1 MRYERTSATWAC
13 LAGGRSWDQAALEL
27 AVLPVLQDL
36 GARAEHREQTQPLE
50 EQTGIGKQ
58 SVRRAAKQSGVQ
70 GKASVPAGNCG
81 AG

>member
-1 MRYERTSATWAC
+1 MRYEGTSVTWAC
-13 LAGGRSWDQAALEL
+13 LAGGGSWDQAALEL
-27 AVLPVLQDL
+27 AVLTLLQDL
-36 GARAEHREQTQPLE
+36 GGQGRAQGTDPLE